1 MWHPSKRW
9 PALRVR
15 VYNCPH
21 NTFDGTEV
29 TGGSMFIKY
38 TLLAVTFAVLAG
50 CTSAPIRNVNDAPVV
65 TGSGKPVTADQ
76 VRIAIVGAGRSL
88 GWAMTPADPGLVVG
102 RITLRG
108 HTAVVDVR
116 YTPKSF
122 SIQYKD
128 SVDLNYRDGQI
139 HKNYNGWVENLE
151 RDIRGNLL
159 AL

>member
-1 MWHPSKRW
+1 
-9 PALRVR
+9 
-15 VYNCPH
+15 
-21 NTFDGTEV
+21 
-29 TGGSMFIKY
+29 MFVKH
-38 TLLAVTFAVLAG
+38 AVLAVAFAMLAG
-50 CTSAPIRNVNDAPVV
+50 CGSVPMRNVNDAPVV

-76 VRIAIVGAGRSL
+76 VRIAIVGAGKGL
-88 GWAMTPADPGLVVG
+88 GWTMTPADPGLVVG

-108 HTAVVDVR
+108 HTAVIDVR

-128 SVDLNYRDGQI
+128 SSGLNYRDGQI
-139 HKNYNGWVENLE
+139 HKNYNGWVDNLE

>member
-1 MWHPSKRW
+1 
-9 PALRVR
+9 
-15 VYNCPH
+15 
-21 NTFDGTEV
+21 
-29 TGGSMFIKY
+29 MFIKY
-38 TLLAVTFAVLAG
+38 ALLAVTLTVLAG
-50 CTSAPIRNVNDAPVV
+50 CTSAPLRTVNDAPVV

-76 VRIAIVGAGRSL
+76 VRIAIVGAGKGL
-88 GWAMTPADPGLVVG
+88 GWTMTPADPGLVVG

-108 HTAVVDVR
+108 HTAEVDVR

-122 SIQYKD
+122 SIKYKD
-128 SVDLNYRDGQI
+128 SIGLNYKDGQI

>member
-1 MWHPSKRW
+1 MSVKH
-9 PALRVR
+9 
-15 VYNCPH
+15 
-21 NTFDGTEV
+21 
-29 TGGSMFIKY
+29 
-38 TLLAVTFAVLAG
+38 LLLVVAFAALAG

-65 TGSGKPVTADQ
+65 TGSGKPVTAEQ
-76 VRIAIVGAGRSL
+76 VRTAILGAGKGL
-88 GWAMTPADPGLVVG
+88 GWTMTPADPGLVVG

-108 HTAVVDVR
+108 HTGVIDVR

-128 SVDLNYRDGQI
+128 STGLNYIDGQI